1 MQVQAGVPRRS
12 RWGTVVVLA
21 SAAMFCVVSQA
32 APVAVTLDLLA
43 TPAPVT
49 GRPERKMLLDV
60 ARCGRQLLAVGE
72 FGLIAAS
79 GDEGKTWRQIPAPT
93 SVMLTAIS
101 CANERVGWAVGHD
114 GVILATTD
122 GGAHWTRQLDGAAIN
137 QQVLDAARA
146 RRERIRA
153 MGSQSQNN
161 PELLERAEDL
171 LADAQAAVAAGP
183 SRPLMSVRFV
193 GAQTAFAAGSYG
205 QLLRTFDAG
214 KTWTYIG
221 DRLPNPTGLHLNSIE
236 LGRNGE
242 LYIAAEAGAIF
253 RSRDQGQTWTRTDV
267 GYSGNLY
274 GVVAAPAAI
283 VAYGFRGHLF
293 RSADGG
299 TTWQPVVS
307 PSDKTV
313 VHGEVLEG
321 GRIVL
326 ATQEGELLTS
336 SDGGRS
342 FVVMPQK
349 VLLRKLRSFS
359 FDADK
364 RAVIAVGV
372 GGASSLTFDFPEK

>member
-1 MQVQAGVPRRS
+1 MQVQAVGARPS
-12 RWGTVVVLA
+12 RWGAVVVLA
-21 SAAMFCVVSQA
+21 SSAMFCVASRA
-32 APVAVTLDLLA
+32 APVAVTLDLLT

-79 GDEGKTWRQIPAPT
+79 GDEGKTWRQLPAPT
-93 SVMLTAIS
+93 SVTLTAIS
-101 CANERVGWAVGHD
+101 CANERVGWVVGHD
-114 GVILATTD
+114 GVILATAD
-122 GGAHWTRQLDGAAIN
+122 GGAHWIKQLDGAAIN
-137 QQVLDAARA
+137 QQVLDAAKA
-146 RRERIRA
+146 RQEQVQA
-153 MGSQSQNN
+153 LGSQSQKNRD
-161 PELLERAEDL
+161 LLEHAQDL

-183 SRPLMSVRFV
+183 SRPLMSVRV
-193 GAQTAFAAGSYG
+193 VDTRTAFAAGAYG
-205 QLLRTFDAG
+205 QLLRTLDAG

-221 DRLPNPTGLHLNSIE
+221 DRLHNPTGLHLNSIE

-242 LYIAAEAGAIF
+242 LYIAAEAGTIF
-253 RSRDQGQTWTRTDV
+253 RSRDRGQTWTRTDV

-293 RSADGG
+293 RSTDGG
-299 TTWQPVVS
+299 TTWQPVAS
-307 PSDKTV
+307 PSDKSV
-313 VHGEVLEG
+313 VRGEALEG
-321 GRIVL
+321 GRSVL
-326 ATQEGELLTS
+326 ATQEGEFLSS
-336 SDGGRS
+336 SDDGRS
-342 FVVMPQK
+342 FVVMPK
-349 VLLRKLRSFS
+349 KASLSKLRSFS